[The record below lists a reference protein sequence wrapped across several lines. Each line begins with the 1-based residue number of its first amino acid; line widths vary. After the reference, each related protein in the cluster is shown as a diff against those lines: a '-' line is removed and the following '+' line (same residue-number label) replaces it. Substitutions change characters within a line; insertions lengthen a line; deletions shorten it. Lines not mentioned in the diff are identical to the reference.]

1 MFDLGCFSPII
12 TLSPSN
18 SSLTSPLQ
26 YRQSE
31 DFSISSYI
39 QLNCNSSLSIITKWI
54 ISTCISTCSF
64 PSYLGQTI
72 KTHLSEIFIPART
85 FNYGIYKLTLTVTMS
100 IASYLTSSISAY
112 VKIILSNLT
121 VNIIQFGTSM
131 ITQGYQQ
138 DLILDP
144 EKYSINP
151 DTNTFNARNF
161 LTIDDSRIDLN
172 NPSCLSNQSNNGTKS
187 SLIIFANSL
196 KSNEIYQFKV
206 SMKNLQNSSTQAI
219 VTDSFLSGTSSSAL
233 DFIINHSPQY
243 VSCSINPYNGTTST
257 LFDISC
263 TNWQDQ
269 DGIQDYSFYC
279 WTIDPTQSIILTY
292 STVPTIQF
300 RLPSRDCNTSPIHR
314 FAR

>member
-1 MFDLGCFSPII
+1 MRTSVETSLSTNTTTSMIITSSINNTTTTTTSPISSNQSNHYICKNTNSLKNLIMFDLGCFSPII

-151 DTNTFNARNF
+151 DTNTFNANN
-161 LTIDDSRIDLN
+161 LLLSMID
-172 NPSCLSNQSNNGTKS
+172 NGTKS
-187 SLIIFANSL
+187 SLIIFSNSL

-219 VTDSFLSGTSSSAL
+219 G
-233 DFIINHSPQY
+233 Y
-243 VSCSINPYNGTTST
+243 
-257 LFDISC
+257 LFVKIEDIQQQ
-263 TNWQDQ
+263 NMK
-269 DGIQDYSFYC
+269 Y
-279 WTIDPTQSIILTY
+279 L
-292 STVPTIQF
+292 
-300 RLPSRDCNTSPIHR
+300 SRDHEQYIE
-314 FAR
+314 